1 MSVIEIL
8 GVGFGIVSFI
18 SVFVYYVMIYSYTA
32 KDAAPQ
38 FYSILGSVLIGSI
51 IFSILAYL
59 ALIQQNIVTQQLI
72 VAILLF
78 VPIVMACIA
87 FSISA

>member
-1 MSVIEIL
+1 MSLIEIV
-8 GVGFGIVSFI
+8 GIGFGIVSFI

-38 FYSILGSVLIGSI
+38 LQSILGSVLIGSI

-59 ALIQQNIVTQQLI
+59 ALIQQTIVTQQLVI
-72 VAILLF
+72 AILVF
-78 VPIVMACIA
+78 FPIVMACIA